1 MRRNWACIGLLLAV
15 MRFATAVISHND
27 LGYSLHHHTRLD
39 LTNLD
44 ATPAWTQLLQASRRG
59 NAAEIHTLLDTDPT
73 AIHARTKNDE
83 WTPLHVA
90 AWEGHAPVISMLVS
104 VSIGFHIRMSYT
116 KHEALC
122 RRDFGPYHTKQLS
135 FGPPFHLR
143 TPSFAYPY

>member
-15 MRFATAVISHND
+15 MRCATAVMSHND

-44 ATPAWTQLLQASRRG
+44 ATPAWTQLLQAARRG

-104 VSIGFHIRMSYT
+104 VSIGFYIRMS
-116 KHEALC
+116 
-122 RRDFGPYHTKQLS
+122 
-135 FGPPFHLR
+135 
-143 TPSFAYPY
+143 